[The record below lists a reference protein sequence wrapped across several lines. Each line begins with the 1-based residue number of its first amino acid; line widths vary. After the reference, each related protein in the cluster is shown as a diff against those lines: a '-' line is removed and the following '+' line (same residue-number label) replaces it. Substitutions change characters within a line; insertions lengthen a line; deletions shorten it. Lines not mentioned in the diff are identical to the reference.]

1 MVSLK
6 DSINSSIAYLLSN
19 NSFPPIIVQGERRH
33 TRPGKAF
40 YSIPLL
46 FKKEKRKNKMFN
58 LKVCCINFKL
68 LNAVI
73 CIDVASPEVAA
84 ITTERR

>member
-1 MVSLK
+1 
-6 DSINSSIAYLLSN
+6 
-19 NSFPPIIVQGERRH
+19 
-33 TRPGKAF
+33 
-40 YSIPLL
+40 
-46 FKKEKRKNKMFN
+46 MFN

-84 ITTERR
+84 ITTERREQNT